1 MEGWKEEGRVG
12 LKKKERKGSNGNGI
26 GHAGARS

>member
-12 LKKKERKGSNGNGI
+12 LEKKRKGSNGNGI